1 MVSGFS
7 YRFPATWQYSDRR
20 SGYSR
25 RYVRRLDSVF
35 TLPSSVQAFIC
46 IQPTDMRKSFDSLSA
61 LVTGVVS
68 QDPLSGHLFVFL
80 NRPRNRIKIL
90 FWDRSGYCLYYK
102 RLEVGT
108 FVIPR
113 NDDSE
118 ISAAISMP
126 DLMCVLEGIDLS
138 NVRRRKR
145 YSLEKT

>member
-1 MVSGFS
+1 
-7 YRFPATWQYSDRR
+7 
-20 SGYSR
+20 
-25 RYVRRLDSVF
+25 
-35 TLPSSVQAFIC
+35 
-46 IQPTDMRKSFDSLSA
+46 MRKSFDSLSA
-61 LVTGVVS
+61 LVTAVVS

-102 RLEVGT
+102 RLEAGT

-113 NDDSE
+113 NNESE
-118 ISAAISMP
+118 ISAAISVP